1 MKLGLY
7 GGAFNPIHR
16 CHLVVAETVREQ
28 LALDRVLFIPT
39 GDAPHKPS
47 AELMPAGDRLEMVR
61 LATAGTPYFQ
71 VTDVETKRA
80 QKAYSI
86 DTIRALR
93 QQFPSDT
100 AFTFII
106 GLDAFLDIPNWKDPE
121 AVLSACDFA
130 VVSRPGS
137 SFQSLQGLPFFA
149 RGDIERLKQLDH
161 GSPGTARFDLKS
173 GRILWAVSIPP
184 CHVSAK
190 DIRRR
195 LRAHE
200 DLGNTLPEAVQSYIV
215 EFIQKGGG
223 PAL

>member
-16 CHLVVAETVREQ
+16 CHLIVAETVREQ
-28 LALDRVLFIPT
+28 LGLDRVLFIPT

-47 AELMPAGDRLEMVR
+47 AELMPAAARLEMVK
-61 LATAGTPYFQ
+61 LAIAGTPYFQ
-71 VTDVETKRA
+71 VTDIETKRA

-86 DTIRALR
+86 DTIQALK
-93 QQFPSDT
+93 QEFPSD
-100 AFTFII
+100 ALTFII

-137 SFQSLQGLPFFA
+137 TFRSLPDLPFLNRIDTGRLEKLD
-149 RGDIERLKQLDH
+149 RGELRL
-161 GSPGTARFDLKS
+161 ARFELKT
-173 GRILWAVSIPP
+173 GRILWSISIPP
-184 CHVSAK
+184 CDVSAK
-190 DIRRR
+190 EIRRR
-195 LRAHE
+195 LHAHQ
-200 DLGNTLPEAVQSYIV
+200 DLGNTLPEAVRSYIV

>member
-16 CHLVVAETVREQ
+16 CHLVVAEAVREH
-28 LALDRVLFIPT
+28 LGLDRVLFIPT

-47 AELMPAGDRLEMVR
+47 AELMPAGDRLEMVK
-61 LATAGTPYFQ
+61 LAIAGAPYFQ
-71 VTDVETKRA
+71 VTDIETKRA

-86 DTIRALR
+86 DTIQALK
-93 QQFPSDT
+93 QEFPTDT
-100 AFTFII
+100 GFTFII

-121 AVLSACDFA
+121 AVLAACDFA

-137 SFQSLQGLPFFA
+137 SFRSLQDLPFLA
-149 RGDIERLKQLDH
+149 AMDTGRLEQLDS
-161 GSPGTARFDLKS
+161 GVPGIARFDLKT
-173 GRILWAVSIPP
+173 GRILWGVSIPP

-195 LRAHE
+195 LRAHQ
-200 DLGNTLPEAVQSYIV
+200 DLGNTLPEAVRSYIV

>member
-16 CHLVVAETVREQ
+16 CHLIVAETVREQ

-47 AELMPAGDRLEMVR
+47 AELLPAVDRLEMVK
-61 LATAGTPYFQ
+61 LAIAGFPYFQ
-71 VTDVETKRA
+71 VSDIETTRP
-80 QKAYSI
+80 QKSYSI
-86 DTIRALR
+86 DTIQALK

-100 AFTFII
+100 AFLFIV
-106 GLDAFLDIPNWKDPE
+106 GLDAFLDVPNWKDPE

-130 VVSRPGS
+130 VVTRPGS
-137 SFQSLQGLPFFA
+137 SFRSLEKLPLLA
-149 RGDIERLKQLDH
+149 ITDAEALGKLDS
-161 GSPGTARFDLKS
+161 GEVRVARFDLES
-173 GRILWAVSIPP
+173 GRALWGLSMPP

-195 LRAHE
+195 LRAHQ

-223 PAL
+223 SAL